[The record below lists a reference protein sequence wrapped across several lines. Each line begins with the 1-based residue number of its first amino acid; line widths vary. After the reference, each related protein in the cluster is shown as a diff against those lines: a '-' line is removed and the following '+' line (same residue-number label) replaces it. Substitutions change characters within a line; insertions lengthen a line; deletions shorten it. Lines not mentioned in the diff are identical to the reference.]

1 MFFLIDGRAFAVF
14 ESRSREF
21 MPCNG
26 QRAKVHTCVL
36 FLQVKDMQTD
46 LQDGLLLIDLLNR
59 LHPKAIERYN
69 KRPTGKLHCIE
80 NLGLALKFCTN
91 QNIKLVNI
99 GRIILYI

>member
-1 MFFLIDGRAFAVF
+1 
-14 ESRSREF
+14 
-21 MPCNG
+21 
-26 QRAKVHTCVL
+26 
-36 FLQVKDMQTD
+36 MQTD
-46 LQDGLLLIDLLNR
+46 LQDGLLLVDLLNR

-99 GRIILYI
+99 GKIIYIDQERGKGSKLHVSILFTDKLMSCIISAARVH